1 MTDGKVCDPESI
13 EHQLEALLDQD
24 PLALLGAMCRRMHD
38 ETPVTDAERIEQR
51 LCSLFLY
58 LYRLK
63 CDPRLEDEWRLWLE
77 QQYTDEVAMLSQL
90 LRRRE
95 QRERL
100 AERELEAC

>member
-1 MTDGKVCDPESI
+1 MTNGKISAPESLQR
-13 EHQLEALLDQD
+13 QLDALLDQD
-24 PLALLGAMCRRMHD
+24 PLVLLSAVRRRMLD
-38 ETPVTDAERIEQR
+38 ESPVTDAERIEQH

-63 CDPRLEDEWRLWLE
+63 CDPSLEDEWRLWLE

-95 QRERL
+95 QREHL
-100 AERELEAC
+100 AGLELEAC

>member
-1 MTDGKVCDPESI
+1 MKLRS
-13 EHQLEALLDQD
+13 
-24 PLALLGAMCRRMHD
+24 
-38 ETPVTDAERIEQR
+38 TDAERIEQR

-63 CDPRLEDEWRLWLE
+63 CDPRLEDEWRR
-77 QQYTDEVAMLSQL
+77 VAGTSSIRTKSSMLSQL